1 MTDDRKRVKSVDT
14 TCEIIEAIKEHNG
27 AGVTQ
32 LADDLGYAKSA
43 IHKHLVTLK
52 DNNYVVGRDG
62 EYRVSLQFLEM
73 AEHVKEQLG
82 VYDIVRKAVDDLA
95 AETGEVVQ
103 FAIEEHEQAVCLYK
117 SRGEDAVET
126 ASSIGERERLH
137 STALGKTILAYLP
150 EERVH
155 NILDN
160 QGMPERTPNTITDR
174 DELFKHLEEI
184 RQQGYAVDD
193 QENIRGL
200 RCVGAP
206 VIGPEENIFGALSV
220 SGPARRM
227 NQERIDTELKEH
239 LLNAA
244 NVIQINSK
252 FNSPDMISEG

>member
-1 MTDDRKRVKSVDT
+1 MSSDHNRVNAVDT
-14 TCEIIEAIKEHNG
+14 TCEILEAIKEHNG
-27 AGVTQ
+27 AGVTE
-32 LADDLGYAKSA
+32 LATELDYAKSA
-43 IHKHLVTLK
+43 IHKHLVTLQ
-52 DNNYVVGRDG
+52 DNNYVISRNN
-62 EYRVSLQFLEM
+62 EYRISLQFLEM

-95 AETGEVVQ
+95 QETGEVVQ

-117 SRGEDAVET
+117 SRGEKAVET

-137 STALGKTILAYLP
+137 STALGKTILAHLP

-155 NILDN
+155 KILDN
-160 QGMPERTPNTITDR
+160 QRMTESTPNTITDR
-174 DELFKHLEEI
+174 DELFDHLEMI
-184 RQQGYAVDD
+184 RQRGYAVDD
-193 QENIRGL
+193 EENIRGL

-227 NQERIDTELKEH
+227 NEERIETELKEH

-244 NVIQINSK
+244 NVIEINSK
-252 FNSPDMISEG
+252 FKSP